1 MIPSPDSPGR
11 SIEVRGTF
19 NKLVTAD
26 AVTIAKFKAARA
38 TPLPFRRA
46 LLPSVNPNLP
56 TLDS

>member
-1 MIPSPDSPGR
+1 LVK
-11 SIEVRGTF
+11 VRGTF

-26 AVTIAKFKAARA
+26 AAAIAQLKIVRA

-46 LLPSVNPNLP
+46 LLPSANATANPP